1 MRYFKRH
8 WNVMELG
15 SFPFNVWRV
24 DKGLYEQWVQLMCR
38 VAESIVFQSIGEKVH
53 IDPAGS
59 IPNGVTRQ

>member
-1 MRYFKRH
+1 
-8 WNVMELG
+8 MELG